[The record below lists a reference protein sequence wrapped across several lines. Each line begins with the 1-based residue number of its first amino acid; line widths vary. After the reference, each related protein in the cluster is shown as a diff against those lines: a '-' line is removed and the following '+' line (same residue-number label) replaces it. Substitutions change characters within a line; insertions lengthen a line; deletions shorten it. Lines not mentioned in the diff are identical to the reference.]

1 MAKSWFPVAMIVTVG
16 SSFALWY
23 SLEEW
28 ERSRYFGLIV
38 GVPVTVFAFLGLF
51 GVARNSMAK
60 TSSNY
65 KVVPK

>member
-1 MAKSWFPVAMIVTVG
+1 MAKPWFPVAMVVAVG

-28 ERSRYFGLIV
+28 ERSRYFGLII

-51 GVARNSMAK
+51 GVAKNSMAK
-60 TSSNY
+60 QPTYVKTSG
-65 KVVPK
+65 

>member
-1 MAKSWFPVAMIVTVG
+1 MAKSWFPVAIIATVG
-16 SSFALWY
+16 ASFALWY
-23 SLEEW
+23 SMEEW